1 MADGDNTNA
10 NNNGSQTG
18 TPGQQGNTGNQ
29 GQGNNSTNTNQG
41 VDISKLSDSDISKVL
56 EDPRLWKTP
65 RLQELTEAKK
75 KLGTIEE
82 QNRAAEEAKLKEAND
97 YKTLAEKKDQEI
109 NNLKTQVQQSIVNNN
124 LLMEFGKVGF
134 IDSDAALKLVDR
146 SLIKFNDD
154 GTVTGV
160 AEAVEALKTKSP
172 YLVGNGT
179 TQRVGSS
186 TGNPANQ
193 QQGVP
198 RFKHSQ
204 LKDPVFYREHEA
216 EIAQAM
222 KLGTIENDL

>member
-1 MADGDNTNA
+1 MADGDNNTNA

-18 TPGQQGNTGNQ
+18 TQPGNQGGNTGNQ
-29 GQGNNSTNTNQG
+29 GQATPFDT
-41 VDISKLSDSDISKVL
+41 SKLSDADISKVL
-56 EDPRLWKTP
+56 EDQRLWNTP
-65 RLQELTEAKK
+65 RLKELTEAKK

-82 QNRAAEEAKLKEAND
+82 QNRAAEEQKLKEAND
-97 YKTLAEKKDQEI
+97 YKTLAEKKDEEI
-109 NNLKTQVQQSIVNNN
+109 NNLKTQVQQSIVNNQ

-134 IDSDAALKLVDR
+134 IDSDAALKLIDR
-146 SLIKFNDD
+146 SLIKINDD

-204 LKDPVFYREHEA
+204 LKDPAFYREHEA

>member
-1 MADGDNTNA
+1 MADGDNNTNA

-18 TPGQQGNTGNQ
+18 TQPGNQGGNTGNQ
-29 GQGNNSTNTNQG
+29 GQATPFDT
-41 VDISKLSDSDISKVL
+41 SKLSDADISKVL
-56 EDPRLWKTP
+56 EDQRLWNTP
-65 RLQELTEAKK
+65 RLKELTEAKK

-82 QNRAAEEAKLKEAND
+82 QNRVAEEQKLKEAND
-97 YKTLAEKKDQEI
+97 YKTLAEKKDEEI
-109 NNLKTQVQQSIVNNN
+109 NNLKTQVQQSIVNNQ

-134 IDSDAALKLVDR
+134 IDSDAALKLIDR
-146 SLIKFNDD
+146 SLIKINDD

-204 LKDPVFYREHEA
+204 LKDPAFYREHEA

>member
-1 MADGDNTNA
+1 MADEP
-10 NNNGSQTG
+10 NNNTPTNNNNSPTG

-29 GQGNNSTNTNQG
+29 GQGTPAPLD
-41 VDISKLSDSDISKVL
+41 VSKLSDADINKVL
-56 EDPRLWKTP
+56 EDPRLWKTQ
-65 RLQELTEAKK
+65 RLSELTEAKK
-75 KLGTIEE
+75 KLSTIEE
-82 QNRAAEEAKLKEAND
+82 QNRAAEEQKLKETND
-97 YKTLAEKKDQEI
+97 YKTLAEKKDEEI
-109 NNLKTQVQQSIVNNN
+109 NSLKTQVQQSIVNNQ
-124 LLMEFGKVGF
+124 LLMEFGKIGL
-134 IDSDAALKLVDR
+134 IDSDAGLKLVDR
-146 SLIKFNDD
+146 ANIKINDD

-179 TQRVGSS
+179 TTRLGGS
-186 TGNPANQ
+186 TGNPNNQ

-204 LKDPVFYREHEA
+204 IKDPTFYREHEA